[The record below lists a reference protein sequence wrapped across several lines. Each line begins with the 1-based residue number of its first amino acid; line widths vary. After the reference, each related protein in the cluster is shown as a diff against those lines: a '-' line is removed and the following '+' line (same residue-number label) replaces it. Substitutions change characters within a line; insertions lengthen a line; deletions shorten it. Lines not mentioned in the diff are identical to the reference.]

1 MYRIEIPDRDP
12 MEAGN
17 LVLDFNGT
25 IAKDGHIHNKVRD
38 AICLLGKKMTVHV
51 LTADTRGNVEKIV
64 RGLPVR
70 VEILKGNDTAEEKAA
85 FVHSLGGGQVI
96 AVGNGLNDRLMFQEA
111 GLALC
116 VIGEEGAAGA
126 TVSASDVVFNSPLD
140 ALRFILKPLRHRA
153 TLRQ

>member
-1 MYRIEIPDRDP
+1 MYRIEIPGRDP
-12 MEAGN
+12 IAAGH

-51 LTADTRGNVEKIV
+51 LTANTRGNVEKIV
-64 RGLPVR
+64 RGLPGR
-70 VEILKGNDTAEEKAA
+70 LEILKGNDTAEEKAA
-85 FVHSLGGGQVI
+85 YVRSLGGDQVI
-96 AVGNGLNDRLMFQEA
+96 AVGNGFNDHLMFREA

-126 TVSASDVVFNSPLD
+126 AISASDVVFNSPLD

-153 TLRQ
+153 TLRL